1 MVGLHWC
8 GDRSDGLH
16 TYDMKR
22 WRIVAQWIVIHVMYY
37 LGVSSRYLARHYQSA
52 THSPSAHD

>member
-1 MVGLHWC
+1 M
-8 GDRSDGLH
+8 H